1 MESLFSREKL
11 YRYKLRMFS
20 FCKQLTVGETCEN
33 VLFTKTKRNAV
44 TFFLSLQT
52 WIPGA
57 NGKRRNYFIMY
68 KILHGSRHFCRC
80 PTLVL
85 YLSVALS
92 KLHFIG
98 SSRTDGLS
106 ESRTYQYDQS
116 RVSRNIS
123 PAYPGANRQEVKHS
137 TLYLLRIIY

>member
-44 TFFLSLQT
+44 TVFLSLQT

-57 NGKRRNYFIMY
+57 NGKCRNYFTLCN
-68 KILHGSRHFCRC
+68 ILHGSRHFAVDQLWCC
-80 PTLVL
+80 ICQLPYQSYT
-85 YLSVALS
+85 LSVQVGQTAYQRAGITNMTNHVLVETS
-92 KLHFIG
+92 PQRIQV
-98 SSRTDGLS
+98 RTDKRSSTVHYICS
-106 ESRTYQYDQS
+106 E
-116 RVSRNIS
+116 
-123 PAYPGANRQEVKHS
+123 
-137 TLYLLRIIY
+137 